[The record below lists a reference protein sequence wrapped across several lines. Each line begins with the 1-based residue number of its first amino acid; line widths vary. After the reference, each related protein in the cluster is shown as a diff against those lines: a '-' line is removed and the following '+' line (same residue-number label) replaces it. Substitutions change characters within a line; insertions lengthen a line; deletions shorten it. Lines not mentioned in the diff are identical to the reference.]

1 MFRKALI
8 AATAAGALALGIGAF
23 ATAADAY
30 VRFGVYVGPGPG
42 YYGGYCGPWWHRH
55 PCYGAYYGGPYYHHH
70 YYYPYYHHY
79 YYHNY

>member
-23 ATAADAY
+23 ATPADAY
-30 VRFGVYVGPGPG
+30 VRFGVYVGPG
-42 YYGGYCGPWWHRH
+42 YYGGYCGPYWHRY
-55 PCYGAYYGGPYYHHH
+55 PCYGAYYSGGPYFHHH

-79 YYHNY
+79 YYYNHY